1 MNKVQL
7 EFQVLNNKLEKLF
20 QKLSKYSNED
30 LNKKVVEDK
39 WSINENIYHLILAE
53 KGTEKYIRTKTSYP
67 DTLLGVNI
75 LSRIKSFILESFLKL
90 GVSYKGPAIVTKNF
104 PDYFDFKEL
113 KKDWIDSRKS
123 FLEYTQTLNDEIL
136 SKGIFRHAII
146 GRMDIY
152 MTLHFFKFHFDHHK
166 KIIHKLESKF

>member
-166 KIIHKLESKF
+166 KIIHKLESKL

>member
-67 DTLLGVNI
+67 DTLVGVNI

-90 GVSYKGPAIVTKNF
+90 GVSYKGPAIVTENF

-152 MTLHFFKFHFDHHK
+152 MTLHFFKFHFNHHK
-166 KIIHKLESKF
+166 KIIHKLESKL

>member
-7 EFQVLNNKLEKLF
+7 EFQILNNKLEKLF

-67 DTLLGVNI
+67 DTLVGVNI

-166 KIIHKLESKF
+166 KIIHKLESKL

>member
-20 QKLSKYSNED
+20 QRLSKYSNED
-30 LNKKVVEDK
+30 LNKKIVEDK

-67 DTLLGVNI
+67 DTLVGVNI

-123 FLEYTQTLNDEIL
+123 FLEFTQTLNDEIL

-166 KIIHKLESKF
+166 KIIHKLESKL

>member
-1 MNKVQL
+1 MNKLQL
-7 EFQVLNNKLEKLF
+7 EFQVSNNKLEKLL
-20 QKLSKYSNED
+20 KRLSKFSNEQ
-30 LNKKVVEDK
+30 LNQKVIEGK

-67 DTLLGVNI
+67 ETLVGVNI

-90 GVSYKGPAIVTKNF
+90 GISYKGPAIVTENF
-104 PDYFDFKEL
+104 PDDFDFIEL
-113 KKDWIDSRKS
+113 KKDWINSRKS
-123 FLEYTQTLNDEIL
+123 FLEYTQPLNDEIL

-166 KIIHKLESKF
+166 KIIHKLESKL

>member
-113 KKDWIDSRKS
+113 KKDWINSRKS

-152 MTLHFFKFHFDHHK
+152 MTLHFFKFHFGHHK
-166 KIIHKLESKF
+166 KIIHKLESKL

>member
-67 DTLLGVNI
+67 ATLVGVNI

-166 KIIHKLESKF
+166 KIIHKLESKL

>member
-7 EFQVLNNKLEKLF
+7 EFQVLNNKLEKLLER
-20 QKLSKYSNED
+20 LSKFSNEQ
-30 LNKKVVEDK
+30 LNQKVINGK

-67 DTLLGVNI
+67 DTLVGVNI
-75 LSRIKSFILESFLKL
+75 LSRIKSFVLESFLKL
-90 GVSYKGPAIVTKNF
+90 GVSYKGPAIVTENF
-104 PDYFDFKEL
+104 PDHFDFIEL

-123 FLEYTQTLNDEIL
+123 FLEYAQNLNDEIL

-152 MTLHFFKFHFDHHK
+152 MTLNFFKFHFDHHK
-166 KIIHKLESKF
+166 KIIHKLESKL

>member
-20 QKLSKYSNED
+20 ERLSEFSNEQ
-30 LNKKVVEDK
+30 LNQKVIDGK

-67 DTLLGVNI
+67 DTLVSVNI
-75 LSRIKSFILESFLKL
+75 LSRIKSFVLESFLKL
-90 GVSYKGPAIVTKNF
+90 GVSYKGPAIVTENF
-104 PDYFDFKEL
+104 PENFDFKEL
-113 KKDWIDSRKS
+113 KKDWINSRKS

-166 KIIHKLESKF
+166 KIIHKLESKL

>member
-67 DTLLGVNI
+67 DTLVGVNI

-166 KIIHKLESKF
+166 KIIHKLESKL

>member
-7 EFQVLNNKLEKLF
+7 EFQILNNKLEKLF

-67 DTLLGVNI
+67 DTLVGVNI

-90 GVSYKGPAIVTKNF
+90 GVSYKGPVIVTKNF

-166 KIIHKLESKF
+166 KIIHKLESKL

>member
-20 QKLSKYSNED
+20 QRLSKYSNED
-30 LNKKVVEDK
+30 LNKKIVEDK

-67 DTLLGVNI
+67 ETLVGVNI

-166 KIIHKLESKF
+166 KIIHKLESKL